1 METKATN
8 AWITLNTSYYAAAV
22 GNPLTLLEDSELIL
36 QHARGV
42 VQVVRDA
49 LHVHAIPDTRSLA
62 HTLAAVE
69 LLMQMGSGSA
79 EVAHRRFQE
88 LGSAWLRRGHLRAD
102 PENDNVAA

>member
-1 METKATN
+1 MKDKDSG
-8 AWITLNTSYYAAAV
+8 AWLTLNTSYYAAPA

-49 LHVHAIPDTRSLA
+49 LHAHAIPDSRSLA

-69 LLMQMGSGSA
+69 VLMQMGSGSA
-79 EVAHRRFQE
+79 EVAYRRFQE
-88 LGSAWLRRGHLRAD
+88 LGDTWLRHGHLYAE
-102 PENDNVAA
+102 PENDDVAG